1 MFKLFNKR
9 RSAKEQ
15 QKILSDV
22 NDRFQ
27 NLEKLK
33 KAGMITFDAKLRRL
47 YIDETIATLFMSTSE
62 GWKNFMTNVF
72 NWIFLKESNKVYN
85 DFFLQEELAAVRKE
99 KKKYAVLTR
108 ADIQRIKDAR
118 RKEIQQSDMPE
129 IKPKKFEFFVLRK
142 EISVKEQEVPGA
154 EILAV
159 GDYDGVTEELSMA
172 DWKDVQR
179 FINKE

>member
-1 MFKLFNKR
+1 MFKLFNKS
-9 RSAKEQ
+9 RSIGEQ

-22 NDRFQ
+22 NESFQ
-27 NLEKLK
+27 SLEKLK
-33 KAGMITFDAKLRRL
+33 KAGLITFDAKLRRL
-47 YIDETIATLFMSTSE
+47 YIDETIATLFMTTAE

-85 DFFLQEELAAVRKE
+85 DFFLQEEIAAVRKE

-129 IKPKKFEFFVLRK
+129 IKPQPFEFFVLRH
-142 EISVKEQEVPGA
+142 ELSTKEQEVPGA
-154 EILAV
+154 EILVV
-159 GDYDGVTEELSMA
+159 GDYDGATAEISMA
-172 DWKDVQR
+172 DWKEVQR

>member
-47 YIDETIATLFMSTSE
+47 YIDETIATLFMSMSE

-118 RKEIQQSDMPE
+118 RQEIQQSDMPE

-159 GDYDGVTEELSMA
+159 GDYDGENSEISMA
-172 DWKDVQR
+172 DWKEVQR